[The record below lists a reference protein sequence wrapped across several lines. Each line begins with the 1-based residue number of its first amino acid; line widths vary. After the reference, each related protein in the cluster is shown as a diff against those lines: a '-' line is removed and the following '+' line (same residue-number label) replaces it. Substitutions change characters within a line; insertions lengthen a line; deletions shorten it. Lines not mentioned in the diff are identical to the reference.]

1 MVWLICEFDLFQAN
15 FLYNPTCAN
24 QLTHVS
30 VSARHY
36 GDSKDILLG
45 REWSYKSVFSK

>member
-1 MVWLICEFDLFQAN
+1 MWLICEFELFQAN
-15 FLYNPTCAN
+15 FLYNPIYAN

-30 VSARHY
+30 VSAKHY

-45 REWSYKSVFSK
+45 WEWGYKSVFSK